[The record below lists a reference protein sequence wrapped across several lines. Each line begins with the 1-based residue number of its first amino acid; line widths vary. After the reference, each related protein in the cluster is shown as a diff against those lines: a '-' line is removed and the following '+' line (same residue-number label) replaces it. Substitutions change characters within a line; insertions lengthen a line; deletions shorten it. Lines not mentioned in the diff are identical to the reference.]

1 MLRTSRRERPD
12 GDESG
17 IDDDRLRLMFT
28 CCHPAL
34 PVEAQV
40 ALTLRSLA
48 GLTTP
53 EIARAFLVPQETM
66 AKRLT
71 RAKRKITEARI
82 PYRVP
87 AAHRLGERLRAVLV
101 VIYALFNEGYGAS
114 AGDELI
120 RKDLCVE
127 AIRLGRL
134 LAELMPD
141 EPEALGLLSLMLL
154 QDSRRAAR
162 VGTDGELVTLEDQD
176 RESVGPGRDRG
187 GVHRARSRHPA
198 ATARSLPVAGGDR
211 GVPRERATRAVETDW
226 REIVVLY
233 DRLSEIVA
241 TPVVLLNRAVA
252 VAMAE
257 GPASG
262 LTTGRRAGRNR
273 RAGRLL
279 PAAGDPRRSAQT
291 PRPLRGGR
299 GRVPARARARAD
311 RRRAAVPSATTVRGV
326 GRRLR
331 LRCPFEPASVRLSE
345 NAAMDAAEPGGSHAN
360 LNPPHLVSLHPP
372 RQAHARAG
380 LPRRVP
386 RFRRHDDR
394 QRRAAVHPPRPR
406 VLRREPAVGHQR
418 IPADLRRTAAPRRP
432 RRRPARPPPA
442 ARGRDYAVRAV
453 LPDRRPRRQ
462 RCRDDRARGSP
473 RDSARR

>member
-1 MLRTSRRERPD
+1 VGDLAAGQAAVADAFRSDWGRVVAYLIRVTGNWDLAEECAQEAFERALERWPRDGIPSSPAAWLKTTARNRALDRLRRATVGEAKLKELTMLQPNDEAAD

-17 IDDDRLRLMFT
+17 IEDDRLRLMFT
-28 CCHPAL
+28 CCHPAI

-87 AAHRLGERLRAVLV
+87 AAHRLGERLRAVLS

-114 AGDELI
+114 AGEELI
-120 RKDLCVE
+120 RKDLCAE

-162 VGTDGELVTLEDQD
+162 LDTDGELVTLEDQD
-176 RESVGPGRDRG
+176 RSLWDQAAIAEAGLVLDRAIRLRRPGPYQLQAAIAAC
-187 GVHRARSRHPA
+187 HAHA
-198 ATARSLPVAGGDR
+198 ATSA
-211 GVPRERATRAVETDW
+211 ETDW
-226 REIVVLY
+226 DEIAVLY
-233 DRLSEIVA
+233 RRLSEIVP

-252 VAMAE
+252 VAMAD

-262 LTTGRRAGRNR
+262 LMLVDELDQTGALAGYY
-273 RAGRLL
+273 LL
-279 PAAGDPRRSAQT
+279 PAT
-291 PRPLRGGR
+291 
-299 GRVPARARARAD
+299 RAD
-311 RRRAAVPSATTVRGV
+311 LLRRLKRHGEAGTAYRRALELAPTDAE
-326 GRRLR
+326 RRFLR
-331 LRCPFEPASVRLSE
+331 RRLSE
-345 NAAMDAAEPGGSHAN
+345 LSEERHA
-360 LNPPHLVSLHPP
+360 
-372 RQAHARAG
+372 
-380 LPRRVP
+380 
-386 RFRRHDDR
+386 
-394 QRRAAVHPPRPR
+394 
-406 VLRREPAVGHQR
+406 
-418 IPADLRRTAAPRRP
+418 
-432 RRRPARPPPA
+432 
-442 ARGRDYAVRAV
+442 
-453 LPDRRPRRQ
+453 
-462 RCRDDRARGSP
+462 
-473 RDSARR
+473 